1 MSDSLQVKINFDL
14 IPEHIKIRLISGFV
28 HNFDRFWADP
38 ANEAEYQE
46 WSRQRRERT
55 GEARQ

>member
-1 MSDSLQVKINFDL
+1 MSESASVKINFGL
-14 IPEHIKIRLISGFV
+14 IPESIRARLISDFV
-28 HNFDRFWADP
+28 HNYDRFWADP

-55 GEARQ
+55 GDARQ

>member
-1 MSDSLQVKINFDL
+1 MGESATVKINFGF
-14 IPEHIKIRLISGFV
+14 IPEHIRQRLISDFV
-28 HNFDRFWADP
+28 HNYDRFWADP

>member
-1 MSDSLQVKINFDL
+1 MGESATVKINFGL
-14 IPEHIKIRLISGFV
+14 IPEHIRQRLISDFV
-28 HNFDRFWADP
+28 HNYDRFWADP

-55 GEARQ
+55 GDARQ